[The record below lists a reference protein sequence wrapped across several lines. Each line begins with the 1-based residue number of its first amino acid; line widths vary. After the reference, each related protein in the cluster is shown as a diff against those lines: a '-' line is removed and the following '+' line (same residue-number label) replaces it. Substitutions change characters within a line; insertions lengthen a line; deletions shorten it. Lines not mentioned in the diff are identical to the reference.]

1 MKPILTLLAVALLA
15 AGHLNAQSQLLP
27 MSQEEQ
33 DLAQLNTS
41 IQRSSYYLGLAVQAF
56 NETHWVWG
64 LPDDRLERLLERLG
78 PTQVAILK
86 GAQIGTAWALNYI
99 LDGAQSAQPRAI
111 ATPSRTFTWEGTNV
125 VLVPVPQPTPG
136 PEPTPVP
143 TPTPAPTPEEEE

>member
-1 MKPILTLLAVALLA
+1 MKHILTILAVAALA
-15 AGHLNAQSQLLP
+15 AEHLKAQSQLLP
-27 MSQEEQ
+27 LTQEEQ

-56 NETHWVWG
+56 NETHWVWS

-78 PTQVAILK
+78 PEHVAVLK
-86 GAQIGTAWALNYI
+86 GAQIGTAQALNAI

-111 ATPSRTFTWEGTNV
+111 ATPARTFSWDGTNV

-136 PEPTPVP
+136 PEPT
-143 TPTPAPTPEEEE
+143 AEPTPEPTPEPTEE

>member
-1 MKPILTLLAVALLA
+1 MKPILTVLAVALLG

-27 MSQEEQ
+27 MSQVDQ

-41 IQRSSYYLGLAVQAF
+41 IQRSSYYLGQAIAAF
-56 NETHWVWG
+56 NDTHAVWQ
-64 LPDDRLERLLERLG
+64 LSDDRLERLLERLG
-78 PTQVAILK
+78 PQQVAILK
-86 GAQIGTAWALNYI
+86 GAQIGTAQAYNAI

-111 ATPSRTFTWEGTNV
+111 ATPARTFTWDGTNV

-143 TPTPAPTPEEEE
+143 TPEPTPEEPQE